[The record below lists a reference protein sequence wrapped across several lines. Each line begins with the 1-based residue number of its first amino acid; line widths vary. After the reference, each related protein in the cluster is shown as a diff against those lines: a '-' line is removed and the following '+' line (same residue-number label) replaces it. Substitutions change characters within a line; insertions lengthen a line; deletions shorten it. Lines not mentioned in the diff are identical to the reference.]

1 MLLQNLGDEQQ
12 VSLGEST
19 RRFGLQGRIEN
30 SRNLAP
36 SEYKARLA

>member
-19 RRFGLQGRIEN
+19 RRFGLQGRIE
-30 SRNLAP
+30 SSGILAP
-36 SEYKARLA
+36 SGYKARMA

>member
-19 RRFGLQGRIEN
+19 RRFRLQGRIE
-30 SRNLAP
+30 SSCILAP